1 MQFLGQ
7 YNLIALVF
15 LMTMLFL
22 TEVAHII
29 DPENIRKNTYRIGD
43 FRIEPTRNLIIKGE
57 LRQSIEPLIMDVLCE
72 LASYPGEV
80 IGRFDLVKR
89 IWKVDYGADES
100 LTRAI
105 SILRKTF
112 RNGGAKTKYIETIS
126 KNGYRLI
133 APVSPWNDVVSPQT
147 TVFPKADLALS
158 TISSRIAPISE
169 PAGHRP
175 PPTVG
180 VKNSKSTPYRLIITT
195 AFVIAIIG
203 FGAQLWRSNVNQDP
217 RSRVTLENNI
227 EHDQTTIVDGEFIT
241 DPNRYG
247 RSVAVLSFA
256 DMSAQ
261 SDQQYFADG
270 MVEEILGEL
279 SAISSLRVVGRN
291 ASFAYKD
298 RDVDLREIG
307 DALKV
312 SHVIDGSVRTQGN
325 TVRVSAQLI
334 NTGDLTQLWSRSY
347 DGNLKDGLALQDQ
360 ISRDIVAEL
369 TLVLSLD
376 IESSFNID
384 IPKPDATQPNSQN
397 P

>member
-1 MQFLGQ
+1 MPMI
-7 YNLIALVF
+7 NH
-15 LMTMLFL
+15 
-22 TEVAHII
+22 TEDTDII
-29 DPENIRKNTYRIGD
+29 NPENIRKNTFRIGD

-57 LRQSIEPLIMDVLCE
+57 LRQSVEPLIMDVLCE

-80 IGRFDLVKR
+80 IGRFELVKR
-89 IWKVDYGADES
+89 VWKVDYGADES

-112 RNGGAKTKYIETIS
+112 RKAGVKDKYIETIS

-133 APVSPWNDVVSPQT
+133 APVSPWNDVVAPQT
-147 TVFPKADLALS
+147 TAVPKAELALS

-169 PAGHRP
+169 PAAHHA
-175 PPTVG
+175 PPTRLVE
-180 VKNSKSTPYRLIITT
+180 NSESSPYPLIITT
-195 AFVIAIIG
+195 VFLIAVIG
-203 FGAQLWRSNVNQDP
+203 FGAQLWRSTINQDP
-217 RSRVTLENNI
+217 LSRVTLEDNI
-227 EHDQTTIVDGEFIT
+227 DSDQTTIVEGQFVT

-270 MVEEILGEL
+270 MVEGILGEL

-298 RDVDLREIG
+298 KDVNLRDIG
-307 DALKV
+307 DALQV
-312 SHVIDGSVRTQGN
+312 SHVIDGSVRTQGD

-376 IESSFNID
+376 IESTFNVD
-384 IPKPDATQPNSQN
+384 IPRVDATPPSSQN